1 MITLEGDRTDA
12 IRPASRRRESP
23 PHTSPVRD
31 LPRFGETVT
40 RMLAL
45 AWPIMLG
52 SIAMA
57 VLHLG
62 QIALLGNHADGQPLL
77 LLSLLMPFFL
87 LFMAFL
93 EAVAVTAQVFSARSR
108 RDWPGRNVLDATLVL
123 AVLGLAIVG
132 ILAGGAHA
140 WNLYGDVAIPFV
152 SAEVLVV
159 LPAYLVSLAP
169 LILFETANGALRGQG
184 RTVPGFLML
193 GLMVPLNLALCYL
206 FVFEHGLGFEG
217 VLFANFAAGLV
228 VAPTAL
234 LVLGRGLRGRERG
247 PFVQALSRSGLLLGI
262 VGAPVFFSLA
272 VSVFSSAVVVDLVA
286 AFGSEQVSGFLIVA
300 RLRFF
305 FLVPA
310 IAFATALAVMVNQE
324 HQSDDTSG
332 RRALLRQGAGFVV
345 LVYAVLTVALGLAH
359 QPVVAVLAADA
370 DLRVATTTILIVL
383 LPSFFLVGVVVAAQI
398 VLENLGR
405 GVRVLIW
412 TVLLEAAA
420 CVALLTLAV
429 TLEDAL
435 LILLAVAGA
444 YGLAIALEYVLAVVA
459 KPKAALSGGEEE
471 RDHRV
476 SGATPN
482 AAPAE

>member
-1 MITLEGDRTDA
+1 MITLEGDRTDSP
-12 IRPASRRRESP
+12 RPDPRRRESSS
-23 PHTSPVRD
+23 HASSARE
-31 LPRFGETVT
+31 LPRFGQTVS
-40 RMLAL
+40 RMLGL

-57 VLHLG
+57 ALHLG

-87 LFMAFL
+87 LLMAFL

-123 AVLGLAIVG
+123 ALLGLAIVG
-132 ILAGGAHA
+132 LLAGGAQA
-140 WNLYGDVAIPFV
+140 WRLYGDFEIPFV
-152 SAEVLVV
+152 SAEVLAV
-159 LPAYLVSLAP
+159 LPAYLFSLAP

-184 RTVPGFLML
+184 RTVPGFVML
-193 GLMVPLNLALCYL
+193 GLMVPLNLALCYF

-217 VLFANFAAGLV
+217 VLLANFASSLL
-228 VAPTAL
+228 VAPAAL

-247 PFVQALSRSGLLLGI
+247 PFVQALARSGLLLGI
-262 VGAPVFFSLA
+262 VGVPVFLSLA
-272 VSVFSSAVVVDLVA
+272 VSVLSSAVIVDLVA
-286 AFGSEQVSGFLIVA
+286 AFGPEQVSGFLIVA

-305 FLVPA
+305 FLIPA

-359 QPVVAVLAADA
+359 QPLVAALAADA
-370 DLRVATTTILIVL
+370 GLRAATTTILVVL

-405 GVRVLIW
+405 GVRVMIW
-412 TVLLEAAA
+412 TALLEAAA
-420 CVALLTLAV
+420 CAALLTIAV
-429 TLEDAL
+429 TLSDAL

-444 YGLAIALEYVLAVVA
+444 YGLAFALEYVLAVVA
-459 KPKAALSGGEEE
+459 KPKSALSAGEEE
-471 RDHRV
+471 LDREAT
-476 SGATPN
+476 GATPL
-482 AAPAE
+482 ATPAE